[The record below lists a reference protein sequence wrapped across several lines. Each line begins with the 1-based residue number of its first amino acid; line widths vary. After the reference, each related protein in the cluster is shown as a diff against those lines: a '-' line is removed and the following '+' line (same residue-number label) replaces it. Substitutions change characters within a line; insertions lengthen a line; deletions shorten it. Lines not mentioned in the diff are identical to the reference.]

1 MGIEIET
8 EDIAQVDP
16 DAVEVPRKKGNAGKG
31 NVLDFLFL
39 PATRIFLFLFLF
51 LDLRTKID
59 RIKN

>member
-8 EDIAQVDP
+8 KDIAQVDP

-39 PATRIFLFLFLF
+39 PATRIFLFPFFLF
-51 LDLRTKID
+51 
-59 RIKN
+59 